1 VDAMNKREA
10 QRMGA
15 SDHYEGLPYNPPRT
29 ELAETQLM
37 YTHGW
42 RTGHTVCACPVAGE
56 YGREVNGTH
65 VNMTAA

>member
-1 VDAMNKREA
+1 VDKQTA
-10 QRMGA
+10 QLAGA
-15 SDHYEGLPYNPPRT
+15 VADRYEPPRG
-29 ELAETQLM
+29 EPVPVQLM